1 MLPPADLL
9 LPLCLFFGAMLY
21 SSVGHGG
28 ASAYLAMMAL
38 FGLAPAV
45 MRPTALVL
53 NVLVSGLA
61 SLRFIRAGQF
71 DWRAFWPVLLGAAP
85 MAYIGGGITLPG
97 TFYRP
102 LVGGVLL
109 FAAFRLFFPKVFPAR
124 SLRAMPIWAG
134 VLSGVLIGFL
144 AGLTGTG
151 GGIFLSPLLLFM
163 GWAETRKASGIAALF
178 ILVIS
183 LSGLAGNFAA
193 VRALPT
199 ELPLYAGAAVCGALI
214 GTWLGV
220 SRLAVGAVQKA
231 LGAVLI
237 VAGLKMIL
245 S

>member
-1 MLPPADLL
+1 MLPSTDVL

-53 NVLVSGLA
+53 NVLVAGLA

-71 DWRAFWPVLLGAAP
+71 EWRSFWPVLLGAAP
-85 MAYIGGGITLPG
+85 MAYIGGGIILPG

-102 LVGGVLL
+102 LVGMVLL
-109 FAAFRLFFPKVFPAR
+109 FAAFRLFFPKVFPAHA
-124 SLRAMPIWAG
+124 LRPMPIWAG

-183 LSGLAGNFAA
+183 LSGLAGNVAA
-193 VRALPT
+193 VRALPA
-199 ELPLYAGAAVCGALI
+199 ELPLYAGAAVGGALI

-245 S
+245 T